1 MPASSTQT
9 TPTPTS
15 SGSAN
20 PSRFSGIDGLRAI
33 AVALVIVFHLSPG
46 FFVGGYI
53 GVDVFFV
60 ISGFLITS
68 LLLREKAHSGAI
80 RLGGFWRRRA
90 RRLLPALVALVLVCS
105 SAAFGISRFAGKDV
119 LVGLGAQIFGTGTFS
134 YNWIAIAAGAS
145 YFDDTTPELFRNL
158 WSLAVEE
165 QFYLVWPF
173 IVIGLIAI
181 TKGWVRLGIVL
192 ALGAASAIAMAVL
205 FVPGGDSTRVYYG
218 TDTHS
223 FGLAIGAALALISQ
237 GWATRTVPFSRPK
250 RLTLESLAVVALGGI
265 IVFAVFVP
273 ADAPFVYQGGLV
285 IVASLSAV
293 AIAGLIVPGSALG
306 RVLDVAPM
314 RWIGE
319 RSYGLYLWHWPV
331 FILLAVAFPTAIT
344 TYATSWMLGAVALV
358 ITVVAAGL
366 SYTFVESPFRRDGFR
381 HTAGR
386 FASAWRGGAT
396 QRSVVV
402 ATGAAS
408 VILVAAS
415 VSGVVADPGTG
426 LAQSRIESGQAL
438 IDSQFTLPPVDPN
451 SDETSSSDE
460 SQSVLGGENILAIGD
475 SVMLAAAPEL
485 QEAFPGI
492 AIDAAVSRQMR
503 QAPDIVR
510 AIKEAGGLRPILVL
524 GLGTNG
530 SIASD
535 TLDAVLSITGRDTL
549 VVLVNVQAPR
559 GWTPGVN
566 QILADVAQR
575 ERNVEMANWQA
586 AIAPSINLLAR
597 DRIHPGGP
605 ITGRIY
611 ADTVYGALQRLA
623 ELPPLLN
630 PNDYG
635 LSPRPA

>member
-1 MPASSTQT
+1 MPASSTPLSAT
-9 TPTPTS
+9 STS
-15 SGSAN
+15 SGSVA

-46 FFVGGYI
+46 FLVGGYI

-60 ISGFLITS
+60 ISGFLITG
-68 LLLREKAHSGAI
+68 LLLREKARTGTI
-80 RLGGFWRRRA
+80 RLGEFWRRRA
-90 RRLLPALVALVLVCS
+90 RRLLPAIVALVAICS
-105 SAAFGISRFAGKDV
+105 SAAFAISRFSGTDV
-119 LVGLGAQIFGTGTFS
+119 LVGLGTQVLGAATFS
-134 YNWIAIAAGAS
+134 YNWLSIVSGSS

-165 QFYLVWPF
+165 QFYLVWPL
-173 IVIGLIAI
+173 IVIGLVALKPGRWRIAI
-181 TKGWVRLGIVL
+181 VL
-192 ALGAASAIAMAVL
+192 ILGAASALAMAL
-205 FVPGGDSTRVYYG
+205 LYVPGGDSTRVYYG
-218 TDTHS
+218 TDSHS
-223 FGLAIGAALALISQ
+223 FGLAIGAALAF
-237 GWATRTVPFSRPK
+237 ASRNWSAASGTFTTAQ
-250 RLTLESLAVVALGGI
+250 RVTLQSFGVLALVGI
-265 IVFAVFVP
+265 VGFAVLVP

-285 IVASLSAV
+285 IVAVLSAI
-293 AIAGLIVPGSALG
+293 AIAGLIVPGG
-306 RVLDVAPM
+306 VIGNVLDVAPM

-331 FILLAVAFPTAIT
+331 FVLLVVAFPSAIS
-344 TYATSWMLGAVALV
+344 TYATSWMLGAAALV
-358 ITVVAAGL
+358 ITVVAAAL
-366 SYTFVESPFRRDGFR
+366 SYALLEAPVRRDGFR
-381 HTAGR
+381 QTLGR
-386 FASAWRGGAT
+386 VASAWRGGAA
-396 QRSVVV
+396 RRWGVV

-408 VILVAAS
+408 AILIAAG
-415 VSGVVADPGTG
+415 VSGVIADPGIG
-426 LAQSRIESGQAL
+426 LAQSRIESGEAL
-438 IDSQFTLPPVDPN
+438 IDSQFTLPPIDAVAGGAA
-451 SDETSSSDE
+451 SSDE
-460 SQSVLGGENILAIGD
+460 EQSVLGGENIIAIGD

-510 AIKEAGGLRPILVL
+510 SIKESGGLRPVLVL

-530 SIASD
+530 SIAPD
-535 TLDAVLSITGRDTL
+535 TLDTVLSITGRETL

-586 AIAPSINLLAR
+586 AIAPSLGLLAR

-630 PNDYG
+630 PSDYG